1 MGSDAALNIRMHGA
15 VGDPVDEDQGG
26 QLPLTTGKGVKEGNE
41 LVLYPP
47 CAEISFV
54 PHLGP
59 HRDNLFLQQE
69 TGNYSTGRL
78 YRLNVLLNV
87 GGVRYGQGEE
97 RVEVCEHPLVF
108 GLPRQLQD
116 KVLAVV
122 NIIRLGRRE
131 IRDEIV
137 ELRVFLQTLAECCC
151 TDVRQRTGR
160 LQFAV
165 VFKRFDNRDSTPVR
179 ILAGELALPWGE
191 FPRVSGGGRS
201 RRRDKSRLRK
211 KYLRQF
217 GDIGG
222 KNIQV
227 RGARALIRRV
237 FRDETTVS
245 PTRLV
250 SVRSWHQRGKD
261 TL

>member
-1 MGSDAALNIRMHGA
+1 MGGDATFDIRTHGA
-15 VGDPVDEDQGG
+15 VGDPVDEDQGS
-26 QLPLTTGKGVKEGNE
+26 QLPLTTGKGVKEGNK

-54 PHLGP
+54 PHPGP
-59 HRDNLFLQQE
+59 HRDNLFLQRE

-78 YRLNVLLNV
+78 YHLNVLLNV
-87 GGVRYGQGEE
+87 GGVGSGQGEE
-97 RVEVCEHPLVF
+97 RAEVCEHPLMF
-108 GLPRQLQD
+108 GLPQQLQD
-116 KVLAVV
+116 KVLAVF
-122 NIIRLGRRE
+122 NIIGLGRRE
-131 IRDEIV
+131 IRDEII
-137 ELRVFLQTLAECCC
+137 ELRVFLQTLAEGCCM
-151 TDVRQRTGR
+151 DVRRRTGR

-165 VFKRFDNRDSTPVR
+165 VFKCLDNRDSTPMRV
-179 ILAGELALPWGE
+179 LVGELALPWGE
-191 FPRVSGGGRS
+191 FPRVSGRGGS
-201 RRRDKSRLRK
+201 RRRNRSRLRK

-227 RGARALIRRV
+227 RGARALIRRG

-250 SVRSWHQRGKD
+250 FVRSWHQRGKE